1 MHDSPSLWFSSHFIF
16 IFYLFDVFLILFKS
30 SYFCYFSFFIAY
42 NTVLDSLYCNLKKVL
57 ALVLAFACAFTMFAG
72 AAFTGSADIKVD
84 TEVVDTLVSL
94 GVVNGYDDGSFK
106 PNGTV
111 TRAEMAKMIYVLRTG
126 NSDASAYND
135 DKTSFTDIGSHW
147 ARGYI
152 KYCQSLG
159 IIAGKS
165 NTKFC
170 PNDKVT
176 AQEAAKMLLV
186 TLGYDATKAGLTG
199 AGWAS
204 KTNALADENGLLE
217 DVTTSF
223 TAACPRQYAAQLIYN
238 AIFAHTVVLRDGEY
252 TNMKLVTSAGAGADN
267 YNPTI
272 GKKYMGLEEA
282 IGELNNISYDEDKDE
297 FTYTVAGYSK
307 PILKSSK
314 DYSNLYGLNVDV
326 LYKTTSNKTT
336 VYGIYA
342 KDSSIVA
349 SGVLGDLEIVK
360 NDAKKIKID
369 GTEYKLTDATS
380 DVLMVETISGT
391 AFKKADTKSKKY
403 DNKLVDGTDL
413 NPVIADAAQAY
424 KFDLL
429 DTTDDDKGD
438 KIIVHPV
445 TVAKVSYAGTKSITA
460 GDNYTFEKHDIAD
473 GIKKDDYV
481 VITPADNTAKHRAN
495 IVKAEV
501 VTGKINGKKSSDD
514 KVSDTWYTSVI
525 GTDDVN
531 NGDTCD
537 VVVYNGYAFNFDVT
551 AESSKDIL
559 YVSAVGKYS
568 AMTGESDGT
577 VKVRAYFT
585 DGTNKEIKV
594 RKVDGKKVN
603 DAATDTDKVTAIAD
617 TLYTYKSTDDG
628 YELTPVRNASQSP
641 ATAKN
646 LAGYDSLVSGKTN
659 EVYNS
664 KKFNTST
671 DKYAIAD
678 DAVVFVK
685 NGYTAAT
692 GTFNEVKVL
701 SGKAVN
707 NWGTLSTAWGVN
719 GKALIDEVN
728 GISYVKVAYIVGSGN
743 RPTASDDTQYG
754 YLLEDAYTTT
764 QGADDDKVI
773 AYHIWTGS
781 EDTTVYEEIGGNV
794 ATDKLLEKGAV
805 IRYEVD
811 GDYVTAISGKNSIFT
826 DTAKLVAI
834 TGIEYKSK
842 GTVAYRYMDNAVAK
856 NTSLDMDEDCV
867 YIAVDDKNTVK
878 YEGGLKD
885 IATAKSESKDMKTAN
900 AWIFTTGAGA
910 NEKITAIVF
919 DVPNNE
925 INADNNE
932 F

>member
-1 MHDSPSLWFSSHFIF
+1 MDFLKFHPRFSGNRDSG
-16 IFYLFDVFLILFKS
+16 
-30 SYFCYFSFFIAY
+30 A
-42 NTVLDSLYCNLKKVL
+42 NLKKVL

-72 AAFTGSADIKVD
+72 AAFTESADIKVD
-84 TEVVDTLVSL
+84 TEVVDTLVAL

-165 NTKFC
+165 NTKFV
-170 PNDKVT
+170 PNEKVS

-186 TLGYDATKAGLTG
+186 TLGYDAQKAGLVGT
-199 AGWAS
+199 GWAS

-217 DVTTSF
+217 DVNTSF

-282 IGELNNISYDEDKDE
+282 VGTLSKITYDDDKDE
-297 FTYTVAGYSK
+297 FTYTITYKDNSTDAF
-307 PILKSSK
+307 KSSK

-349 SGVLGDLEIVK
+349 SGVLGDLKIV
-360 NDAKKIKID
+360 NSDNQKIKID
-369 GTEYKLTDATS
+369 DTEYKLTKTTS
-380 DVLMVETISGT
+380 DVLMVEAISGT
-391 AFKKADTKSKKY
+391 AFKKADANNVTY
-403 DNKLVDGTDL
+403 NNKLVDNGSL
-413 NPVIADAAQAY
+413 NPAITGAAKAY
-424 KFDLL
+424 NFDLI
-429 DTTDDDKGD
+429 DTNDDDKGD

-445 TVAKVSYAGTKSITA
+445 VVEKVSYAGTKSITA
-460 GDNYTFEKHDIAD
+460 GNNYKFDDHDIAD
-473 GIKKDDYV
+473 GIKKDDWV
-481 VITPADNTAKHRAN
+481 VITPKANTAKNRAN

-501 VTGKINGKKSSDD
+501 VTGKINGQKSSDV
-514 KVSDTWYTSVI
+514 KVGDTWYTNVSGSSV
-525 GTDDVN
+525 T

-537 VVVYNGYAFNFDVT
+537 VVVLNGYAFNFDVT
-551 AESSKDIL
+551 AETSKDIL
-559 YVSAVGKYS
+559 FVSAKDNSVDKLVDD
-568 AMTGESDGT
+568 TDGT
-577 VKVRAYFT
+577 LKVRAYFV

-594 RKVDGKKVN
+594 RKVNGKKVTAVS
-603 DAATDTDKVTAIAD
+603 DVTAEA
-617 TLYTYKSTDDG
+617 LYTYKSTDDG
-628 YELTPVRNASQSP
+628 YELTSVRNANGNV
-641 ATAKN
+641 AKN
-646 LAGYDSLVSGKTN
+646 LAGYDSLVENVTKTTADVKAYDN
-659 EVYNS
+659 
-664 KKFNTST
+664 KKFVASSNATGTEVAGATYS
-671 DKYAIAD
+671 IAD
-678 DAVVFVK
+678 DAVMFVIAK
-685 NGYTAAT
+685 DGSNST
-692 GTFNEVKVL
+692 EVKVM

-707 NWGTLSTAWGVN
+707 GWGNTTWGDR
-719 GKALIDEVN
+719 GYALVDEVN
-728 GISYVKVAYIVGSGN
+728 GISYVKVGTLVAKQAT

-781 EDTTVYEEIGGNV
+781 ADTTVYEEYTAVPANML
-794 ATDKLLEKGAV
+794 KKGAV

-811 GDYVTAISGKNSIFT
+811 GDYVTAISNTHNWDITADSAT
-826 DTAKLVAI
+826 NAKLVAI
-834 TGIEYKSK
+834 TGIEAKSE
-842 GTVAYRYMDNAVAK
+842 GNVAYRLSNGTD
-856 NTSLDMDEDCV
+856 TSADMDKDCV
-867 YIAVDDKNTVK
+867 YIAVDDENHAKH
-878 YEGGLKD
+878 EGGLNN
-885 IATAKSESKDMKTAN
+885 IALAKSETQHKKTAN
-900 AWIFTTGAGA
+900 AWIFTNGG
-910 NEKITAIVF
+910 KITAIVF

-925 INADNNE
+925 IDTANNE

>member
-1 MHDSPSLWFSSHFIF
+1 
-16 IFYLFDVFLILFKS
+16 
-30 SYFCYFSFFIAY
+30 
-42 NTVLDSLYCNLKKVL
+42 
-57 ALVLAFACAFTMFAG
+57 MFAG
-72 AAFTGSADIKVD
+72 AAFTDSADIKVD

-165 NTKFC
+165 NTKFV
-170 PNDKVT
+170 PNEKVS

-186 TLGYDATKAGLTG
+186 TLGYNAQKAGLVGT
-199 AGWAS
+199 GWAS

-217 DVTTSF
+217 DVNTSF

-282 IGELNNISYDEDKDE
+282 VGTLSKITYDDDKDE
-297 FTYTVAGYSK
+297 FTYTITYKDNSTDAF
-307 PILKSSK
+307 KSSK

-349 SGVLGDLEIVK
+349 SGVLGDLKIV
-360 NDAKKIKID
+360 NSDNQKIKID
-369 GTEYKLTDATS
+369 DTEYKLTKTTS
-380 DVLMVETISGT
+380 DVLMVEAISGT
-391 AFKKADTKSKKY
+391 AFKKADANNVTY
-403 DNKLVDGTDL
+403 NNKLVDNGSL
-413 NPVIADAAQAY
+413 NPAITGAAKAY
-424 KFDLL
+424 
-429 DTTDDDKGD
+429 TNDDDKGD

-445 TVAKVSYAGTKSITA
+445 VVEKVSYAGTKSITA
-460 GDNYTFEKHDIAD
+460 GNNYKFDDHDIAD
-473 GIKKDDYV
+473 GIKKDDWV
-481 VITPADNTAKHRAN
+481 VITPKANTAKNRAN

-501 VTGKINGKKSSDD
+501 VTGKINGQKSSDV
-514 KVSDTWYTSVI
+514 KVGDTWYTNVSGSSV
-525 GTDDVN
+525 T

-537 VVVYNGYAFNFDVT
+537 VVVLNGYAFNFDVT
-551 AESSKDIL
+551 AETSKDIL
-559 YVSAVGKYS
+559 FVSAKDNSVDKLVDD
-568 AMTGESDGT
+568 TDGT
-577 VKVRAYFT
+577 LKVRAYFV

-594 RKVDGKKVN
+594 RKVNGKKVTAVS
-603 DAATDTDKVTAIAD
+603 DVTAEA
-617 TLYTYKSTDDG
+617 LYTYKSTDDG
-628 YELTPVRNASQSP
+628 YELTSVRNANGNV
-641 ATAKN
+641 AKN
-646 LAGYDSLVSGKTN
+646 LAGYDSLVENVTKTTADVKAYDN
-659 EVYNS
+659 
-664 KKFNTST
+664 KKFVASSNATGTEVAGATYS
-671 DKYAIAD
+671 IAD
-678 DAVVFVK
+678 DAVMFVIAK
-685 NGYTAAT
+685 DGSNST
-692 GTFNEVKVL
+692 EVKVM

-707 NWGTLSTAWGVN
+707 GWGNTTWGDR
-719 GKALIDEVN
+719 GYALVDEVN
-728 GISYVKVAYIVGSGN
+728 GISYVKVGTLVAKQAT

-781 EDTTVYEEIGGNV
+781 ADTTVYEEYTAVPANML
-794 ATDKLLEKGAV
+794 KKGAV

-811 GDYVTAISGKNSIFT
+811 GDYVTAISNTHNWDITADSAT
-826 DTAKLVAI
+826 NAKLVAI
-834 TGIEYKSK
+834 TGIEAKSE
-842 GTVAYRYMDNAVAK
+842 GNVAYRLSNGTD
-856 NTSLDMDEDCV
+856 TSADMDKDCV
-867 YIAVDDKNTVK
+867 YIAVDDENHAKH
-878 YEGGLKD
+878 EGGLNN
-885 IATAKSESKDMKTAN
+885 IALAKSETQHKKTAN
-900 AWIFTTGAGA
+900 AWIFTNGG
-910 NEKITAIVF
+910 KITAIVF

-925 INADNNE
+925 IDTANNE

>member
-1 MHDSPSLWFSSHFIF
+1 MDFLKFHPRFSGNRDSG
-16 IFYLFDVFLILFKS
+16 V
-30 SYFCYFSFFIAY
+30 
-42 NTVLDSLYCNLKKVL
+42 NLKKVL

-72 AAFTGSADIKVD
+72 AAFTDSADIKVD

-165 NTKFC
+165 NTKFV
-170 PNDKVT
+170 PNEKVS

-186 TLGYDATKAGLTG
+186 TLGYNAQKAGLVGT
-199 AGWAS
+199 GWAS

-217 DVTTSF
+217 DVNTSF

-282 IGELNNISYDEDKDE
+282 VGTLSKITYDDDKDE
-297 FTYTVAGYSK
+297 FTYTITYKDNSTDAF
-307 PILKSSK
+307 KSSK

-349 SGVLGDLEIVK
+349 SGVLGDLKIV
-360 NDAKKIKID
+360 NSDNQKIKID
-369 GTEYKLTDATS
+369 DTEYKLTKTTS
-380 DVLMVETISGT
+380 DVLMVEAISGT
-391 AFKKADTKSKKY
+391 AFKKADANNVTY
-403 DNKLVDGTDL
+403 NNKLVDNGSL
-413 NPVIADAAQAY
+413 NPAITGAAKAY
-424 KFDLL
+424 NFDLI
-429 DTTDDDKGD
+429 DTNDDDKGD

-445 TVAKVSYAGTKSITA
+445 VVEKVSYAGTKSITA
-460 GDNYTFEKHDIAD
+460 GNNYKFDDHDIAD
-473 GIKKDDYV
+473 GIKKDDWV
-481 VITPADNTAKHRAN
+481 VITPKANTAKNRAN

-501 VTGKINGKKSSDD
+501 VTGKINGQKSSDV
-514 KVSDTWYTSVI
+514 KVGDTWYTNVSGSSV
-525 GTDDVN
+525 T

-537 VVVYNGYAFNFDVT
+537 VVVLNGYAFNFDVT
-551 AESSKDIL
+551 AETSKDIL
-559 YVSAVGKYS
+559 FVSAKDNSVDKLVDD
-568 AMTGESDGT
+568 TDGT
-577 VKVRAYFT
+577 LKVRAYFV

-594 RKVDGKKVN
+594 RKVNGKKVTAVS
-603 DAATDTDKVTAIAD
+603 DVTAEA
-617 TLYTYKSTDDG
+617 LYTYKSTDDG
-628 YELTPVRNASQSP
+628 YELTSVRNANGNV
-641 ATAKN
+641 AKN
-646 LAGYDSLVSGKTN
+646 LAGYDSLVENVTKTTADVKAYDN
-659 EVYNS
+659 
-664 KKFNTST
+664 KKFVASSNATGTEVAGATYS
-671 DKYAIAD
+671 IAD
-678 DAVVFVK
+678 DAVMFVIAK
-685 NGYTAAT
+685 DGSNST
-692 GTFNEVKVL
+692 EVKVM

-707 NWGTLSTAWGVN
+707 GWGNTTWGDR
-719 GKALIDEVN
+719 GYALVDEVN
-728 GISYVKVAYIVGSGN
+728 GISYVKVGTLVAKQAT

-781 EDTTVYEEIGGNV
+781 ADTTVYEEYTAVPANML
-794 ATDKLLEKGAV
+794 KKGAV

-811 GDYVTAISGKNSIFT
+811 GDYVTAISNTHNWDITADSAT
-826 DTAKLVAI
+826 NAKLVAI
-834 TGIEYKSK
+834 TGIEAKSE
-842 GTVAYRYMDNAVAK
+842 GNVAYRLSNGTD
-856 NTSLDMDEDCV
+856 TSADMDKDCV
-867 YIAVDDKNTVK
+867 YIAVDDENHAKH
-878 YEGGLKD
+878 EGGLNN
-885 IATAKSESKDMKTAN
+885 IALAKSETQHKKTAN
-900 AWIFTTGAGA
+900 AWIFTNGG
-910 NEKITAIVF
+910 KITAIVF

-925 INADNNE
+925 IDTANNE

>member
-1 MHDSPSLWFSSHFIF
+1 MTAPPYGFPLILFPY
-16 IFYLFDVFLILFKS
+16 FYLFDVFLILFKS
-30 SYFCYFSFFIAY
+30 SYFCYFPFFIAY

-72 AAFTGSADIKVD
+72 AAFTDSADIKVD
-84 TEVVDTLVSL
+84 TEVVDTLVAL

-165 NTKFC
+165 NTKFV
-170 PNDKVT
+170 PNEKVS

-186 TLGYDATKAGLTG
+186 TLGYDAQKAGLVGT
-199 AGWAS
+199 GWAS

-217 DVTTSF
+217 DVNTSF

-272 GKKYMGLEEA
+272 GKKYMGLEETVD
-282 IGELNNISYDEDKDE
+282 ELTNISYDDDKDE
-297 FTYTVAGYSK
+297 FTYTIGTGSK
-307 PILKSSK
+307 APTYKSSK
-314 DYSNLYGLNVDV
+314 DYSKLYGLNVDV

-360 NDAKKIKID
+360 NDANKIKID
-369 GTEYKLTDATS
+369 GTEYKLTKVAS
-380 DVLMVETISGT
+380 KVPMVNAISGT
-391 AFKKADTKSKKY
+391 TFKTDSSTEM
-403 DNKLVDGTDL
+403 LVQTVKGSDAL
-413 NPVIADAAQAY
+413 NPAITGAAQAY

-460 GDNYTFEKHDIAD
+460 GDNYKFEKHDIAD

-501 VTGKINGKKSSDD
+501 VTGKINGKKSSDV
-514 KVSDTWYTSVI
+514 KVGDTWYTSVNS
-525 GTDDVN
+525 TKDVN

-559 YVSAVGKYS
+559 YVSAVGDYD

-594 RKVDGKKVN
+594 RKVDGTKVKATSAV
-603 DAATDTDKVTAIAD
+603 AADK
-617 TLYTYKSTDDG
+617 LYTYKSTDDG
-628 YELTPVRNASQSP
+628 YELTLVRNASQND
-641 ATAKN
+641 AKN
-646 LAGYDSLVSGKTN
+646 LAGYDSLVNGTTN
-659 EVYNS
+659 SVYNS
-664 KKFNTST
+664 KKFQTSNGN
-671 DKYAIAD
+671 YAIAD

-685 NGYTAAT
+685 NGYTAASEKAPES
-692 GTFNEVKVL
+692 FDEVKVL

-707 NWGTLSTAWGVN
+707 NWGDLKPAWGVK
-719 GKALIDEVN
+719 GDALVDEVN
-728 GISYVKVAYIVGSGN
+728 GINYVKVAYIVGAGN

-773 AYHIWTGS
+773 AYHIWNGTT
-781 EDTTVYEEIGGNV
+781 DTTVYEEYTTAPQNM
-794 ATDKLLEKGAV
+794 LQKGAV

-811 GDYVTAISGKNSIFT
+811 GDYVTAISNTQNQDIT
-826 DTAKLVAI
+826 ADAANAKLVAI

-842 GTVAYRYMDNAVAK
+842 GTVAYRYMDSSVAK
-856 NTSLDMDEDCV
+856 DTSLDMDEDCV
-867 YIAVDDKNTVK
+867 YIAVDDANHVK
-878 YEGGLKD
+878 HEGGLKD
-885 IATAKSESKDMKTAN
+885 IATAKSETDGKKTAN
-900 AWIFTTGAGA
+900 A
-910 NEKITAIVF
+910 
-919 DVPNNE
+919 
-925 INADNNE
+925 
-932 F
+932 

>member
-1 MHDSPSLWFSSHFIF
+1 MDFLKFHPRFSGNRDSG
-16 IFYLFDVFLILFKS
+16 
-30 SYFCYFSFFIAY
+30 A
-42 NTVLDSLYCNLKKVL
+42 NLKKVL

-72 AAFTGSADIKVD
+72 AAFTDSADIKVD

-165 NTKFC
+165 NTKFV
-170 PNDKVT
+170 PNEKVS

-186 TLGYDATKAGLTG
+186 TLGYDAQKAGLVGT
-199 AGWAS
+199 GWAS

-217 DVTTSF
+217 DVNTSF

-282 IGELNNISYDEDKDE
+282 VGTLSKITYDDDKDE
-297 FTYTVAGYSK
+297 FTYTITYKDNSTDAF
-307 PILKSSK
+307 KSSK

-349 SGVLGDLEIVK
+349 SGVLGDLKIV
-360 NDAKKIKID
+360 NSDNQKIKID
-369 GTEYKLTDATS
+369 DTEYKLTKTTS
-380 DVLMVETISGT
+380 DVLMVEAISGT
-391 AFKKADTKSKKY
+391 AFKKADANNVTY
-403 DNKLVDGTDL
+403 NNKLVDNGSL
-413 NPVIADAAQAY
+413 NPAITGAAKAY
-424 KFDLL
+424 NFDLI
-429 DTTDDDKGD
+429 DTNDDDKGD

-445 TVAKVSYAGTKSITA
+445 VVEKVSYAGTKSITA
-460 GDNYTFEKHDIAD
+460 GNNYKFDDHDIAD
-473 GIKKDDYV
+473 GIKKDDWV
-481 VITPADNTAKHRAN
+481 VITPKANTAKNRAN

-501 VTGKINGKKSSDD
+501 VTGKINGQKSSDV
-514 KVSDTWYTSVI
+514 KVGDTWYTNVSGSSV
-525 GTDDVN
+525 T

-537 VVVYNGYAFNFDVT
+537 VVVLNGYAFNFDVT
-551 AESSKDIL
+551 AETSKDIL
-559 YVSAVGKYS
+559 FVSAKDNSVDKLVDD
-568 AMTGESDGT
+568 TDGT
-577 VKVRAYFT
+577 LKVRAYFV

-594 RKVDGKKVN
+594 RKVNGKKVTAVS
-603 DAATDTDKVTAIAD
+603 DVTAEA
-617 TLYTYKSTDDG
+617 LYTYKSTDDG
-628 YELTPVRNASQSP
+628 YELTSVRNANGNV
-641 ATAKN
+641 AKN
-646 LAGYDSLVSGKTN
+646 LAGYDSLVENVTKTTADVKAYDN
-659 EVYNS
+659 
-664 KKFNTST
+664 KKFVASSNATGTEVAGATYS
-671 DKYAIAD
+671 IAD
-678 DAVVFVK
+678 DAVMFVIAK
-685 NGYTAAT
+685 DGSNST
-692 GTFNEVKVL
+692 EVKVM

-707 NWGTLSTAWGVN
+707 GWGNTTWGDR
-719 GKALIDEVN
+719 GYALVDEVN
-728 GISYVKVAYIVGSGN
+728 GISYVKVGTLVAKQAT

-781 EDTTVYEEIGGNV
+781 ADTTVYEEYTAVPANML
-794 ATDKLLEKGAV
+794 KKGAV

-811 GDYVTAISGKNSIFT
+811 GDYVTAISNTHNWDITADSAT
-826 DTAKLVAI
+826 NAKLVAI
-834 TGIEYKSK
+834 TGIEAKSE
-842 GTVAYRYMDNAVAK
+842 GNVAYRLSNGTD
-856 NTSLDMDEDCV
+856 TSADMDKDCV
-867 YIAVDDKNTVK
+867 YIAVDDENHAKH
-878 YEGGLKD
+878 EGGLNN
-885 IATAKSESKDMKTAN
+885 IALAKSETQHKKTAN
-900 AWIFTTGAGA
+900 AWIFTNGG
-910 NEKITAIVF
+910 KITAIVF

-925 INADNNE
+925 IDTANNE

>member
-1 MHDSPSLWFSSHFIF
+1 MHDSPSLWFSSHFIS

-57 ALVLAFACAFTMFAG
+57 TLVLAFTCAFTMFAG
-72 AAFTGSADIKVD
+72 AAFTDSADIKVD

-186 TLGYDATKAGLTG
+186 TLGYDAQKAGLVG

-217 DVTTSF
+217 NVNTSF

-272 GKKYMGLEEA
+272 GKKYMGLEETV
-282 IGELNNISYDEDKDE
+282 GELTNISYDDDKDE
-297 FTYTVAGYSK
+297 YTYTVAVTGVTPAPTY
-307 PILKSSK
+307 KSSK
-314 DYSNLYGLNVDV
+314 DYSKLYGLKVDV

-349 SGVLGDLEIVK
+349 SGVVGDWDIVN
-360 NDAKKIKID
+360 NDAKKLKID
-369 GTEYKLTDATS
+369 GTEYKLSKDTDQIP
-380 DVLMVETISGT
+380 MVDAISGNGAFGGNTTTISNLT
-391 AFKKADTKSKKY
+391 STTNSTRA
-403 DNKLVDGTDL
+403 L
-413 NPVIADAAQAY
+413 NSHITSGQTQAY
-424 KFDLL
+424 TFNLL
-429 DTTDDDKGD
+429 DTNDDDKGD

-445 TVAKVSYAGTKSITA
+445 TVAKVTYAGAKSITA
-460 GDNYTFEKHDIAD
+460 GSNYKFEDHDIAD

-481 VITPADNTAKHRAN
+481 VITPAANTAKGRAN

-501 VTGKINGKKSSDD
+501 VTGKINGQKSGKVQVAD
-514 KVSDTWYTSVI
+514 KWYSNVTSPAQTV
-525 GTDDVN
+525 T

-537 VVVYNGYAFNFDVT
+537 VVVLNGYAFNFDVT
-551 AESSKDIL
+551 AETTKDIL
-559 YVSAVGKYS
+559 FASAKDNSVDKLVDD
-568 AMTGESDGT
+568 TDGT
-577 VKVRAYFT
+577 LKVRAYFV

-594 RKVDGKKVN
+594 RKVNGN
-603 DAATDTDKVTAIAD
+603 KVTAVSDVTTD

-628 YELTPVRNASQSP
+628 YELTTLRNDKTTGVS
-641 ATAKN
+641 KN
-646 LAGYDSLVSGKTN
+646 LAGYNDVVTATTN
-659 EVYNS
+659 AYQN
-664 KKFNTST
+664 KKFVGDVVTGTST
-671 DKYAIAD
+671 TTSKTASIAD

-685 NGYTAAT
+685 YKDGSSTDIKVMT
-692 GTFNEVKVL
+692 GKSV
-701 SGKAVN
+701 A
-707 NWGTLSTAWGVN
+707 NWGNTTWNAAGQ
-719 GKALIDEVN
+719 ALIAESN
-728 GISYVKVAYIVGSGN
+728 GIDYVKVGALVNTSAV
-743 RPTASDDTQYG
+743 RPNASDDALYG
-754 YLLEDAYTTT
+754 YLLEDAYTT
-764 QGADDDKVI
+764 QIGSDDTDVI
-773 AYHIWTGS
+773 AYHIWNGTT
-781 EDTTVYEEIGGNV
+781 DPTVYEKIDGTNV
-794 ATDKLLEKGAV
+794 TASNLLKKGSA
-805 IRYEVD
+805 IRYELD
-811 GDYVTAISGKNSIFT
+811 GEYVTKAANTSIFADKAT
-826 DTAKLVAI
+826 PVAI

-842 GTVAYRYMDNAVAK
+842 GAVTYRTASTGSGAATTMGMDG
-856 NTSLDMDEDCV
+856 DCV
-867 YIAVDDKNTVK
+867 YIAVDDENHTKHK
-878 YEGGLKD
+878 GGLKD
-885 IATAKSESKDMKTAN
+885 IATAKEQPNGKKVAN
-900 AWIFTTGAGA
+900 AYIFTNGG
-910 NEKITAIVF
+910 KISAIVF

-925 INADNNE
+925 LDITSNE

>member
-1 MHDSPSLWFSSHFIF
+1 MDFLKFHPRFSGNRDSG
-16 IFYLFDVFLILFKS
+16 
-30 SYFCYFSFFIAY
+30 A
-42 NTVLDSLYCNLKKVL
+42 NLKKVL

-72 AAFTGSADIKVD
+72 AAFTDSADIKVD

-186 TLGYDATKAGLTG
+186 TLGYNAEKAGLTG

-252 TNMKLVTSAGAGADN
+252 TNMKLVTSADKGADN

-272 GKKYMGLEEA
+272 GKKYMGLEETVD
-282 IGELNNISYDEDKDE
+282 ELTNISYDDDKDE
-297 FTYTVAGYSK
+297 FTYTIGTGSK
-307 PILKSSK
+307 APTYKSSK
-314 DYSNLYGLNVDV
+314 DYSKLYGLNVDV

-369 GTEYKLTDATS
+369 GTEYKLTDTTS
-380 DVLMVETISGT
+380 DVLMVEAISGT
-391 AFKKADTKSKKY
+391 DFKKADTKSETFN
-403 DNKLVDGTDL
+403 NKLVDNAKL
-413 NPVIADAAQAY
+413 NPAITGAAQAY
-424 KFDLL
+424 TFDLL

-445 TVAKVSYAGTKSITA
+445 TVAKVSYAGAKSITA
-460 GDNYTFEKHDIAD
+460 DINYKFEDHDIAD

-501 VTGKINGKKSSDD
+501 VTGKINGQKSSDV
-514 KVSDTWYTSVI
+514 KVGDTWYTNVSGSPVS
-525 GTDDVN
+525 

-537 VVVYNGYAFNFDVT
+537 VVVLNGYAFNFDVT
-551 AESSKDIL
+551 AETSKDIL
-559 YVSAVGKYS
+559 FVSAKDNSVDKLVDD
-568 AMTGESDGT
+568 TDGT
-577 VKVRAYFT
+577 LKVRAYFV

-594 RKVDGKKVN
+594 RKVNGKKVTAVS
-603 DAATDTDKVTAIAD
+603 DVTAEA
-617 TLYTYKSTDDG
+617 LYTYKSTDDG
-628 YELTPVRNASQSP
+628 YELTSVRNANGNV
-641 ATAKN
+641 AKN
-646 LAGYDSLVSGKTN
+646 LAGYDSLVENVTKTTADVKAYDN
-659 EVYNS
+659 
-664 KKFNTST
+664 KKFVASSNATGTEVAGATYS
-671 DKYAIAD
+671 IAD
-678 DAVVFVK
+678 DAVMFVIAK
-685 NGYTAAT
+685 DGNST
-692 GTFNEVKVL
+692 EVKVM

-707 NWGTLSTAWGVN
+707 GWGNTTWGDR
-719 GKALIDEVN
+719 GYALVDEVN
-728 GISYVKVAYIVGSGN
+728 GINYVKVGTLVAKQAT

-764 QGADDDKVI
+764 QGANDDKVI

-781 EDTTVYEEIGGNV
+781 ADTTVYEEYTTAPQNM
-794 ATDKLLEKGAV
+794 LQKGAV

-811 GDYVTAISGKNSIFT
+811 GDYVTAISNTQNQDIT
-826 DTAKLVAI
+826 ADAANAKLVAI

-842 GTVAYRYMDNAVAK
+842 GTVAYRYLDTSSRVQ
-856 NTSLDMDEDCV
+856 NTSNDMDEDCV
-867 YIAVDDKNTVK
+867 YIAVDDANHVK
-878 YEGGLKD
+878 HEGGLKD
-885 IATAKSESKDMKTAN
+885 IATAKSETDGKKTAN
-900 AWIFTTGAGA
+900 AWIFTDGATTNA
-910 NEKITAIVF
+910 KITAIVF

-925 INADNNE
+925 IKADNNE

>member
-1 MHDSPSLWFSSHFIF
+1 MTAPPYGFPLILFPY
-16 IFYLFDVFLILFKS
+16 FYLFDVFLILFKS
-30 SYFCYFSFFIAY
+30 SYFCYFPFFIAY

-72 AAFTGSADIKVD
+72 AAFTDSADIKD
-84 TEVVDTLVSL
+84 ANTEAVDTLVAL
-94 GVVNGYDDGSFK
+94 GVINGYTDGSFK

-252 TNMKLVTSAGAGADN
+252 TNMNLVTSADKGADN

-369 GTEYKLTDATS
+369 GTEYKLTDTTS
-380 DVLMVETISGT
+380 DVLMVEAISGT

-403 DNKLVDGTDL
+403 DNKLVDSTDL

-501 VTGKINGKKSSDD
+501 VTGKINGKKSSDV

-594 RKVDGKKVN
+594 RKVDGN
-603 DAATDTDKVTAIAD
+603 KVTAVSDVTTD

-628 YELTPVRNASQSP
+628 YELTTLRNDKTTGVS
-641 ATAKN
+641 KN
-646 LAGYDSLVSGKTN
+646 LAGYNDVVTATTN
-659 EVYNS
+659 AYQN
-664 KKFNTST
+664 KKFVGDVVTGTST
-671 DKYAIAD
+671 TTSKTASIAD

-685 NGYTAAT
+685 YKDGSSTDIKVMT
-692 GTFNEVKVL
+692 GKSV
-701 SGKAVN
+701 A
-707 NWGTLSTAWGVN
+707 NWGNTTWNAAGQ
-719 GKALIDEVN
+719 ALIAESN
-728 GISYVKVAYIVGSGN
+728 GIDYVKVGALVNTSAV
-743 RPTASDDTQYG
+743 RPNASDDALYG
-754 YLLEDAYTTT
+754 YLLEDAYTT
-764 QGADDDKVI
+764 QIGSDDTDVI
-773 AYHIWTGS
+773 AYHIWNGTT
-781 EDTTVYEEIGGNV
+781 DPTVYEKIDGTNV
-794 ATDKLLEKGAV
+794 TASNLLKKGSA
-805 IRYEVD
+805 IRYELD
-811 GDYVTAISGKNSIFT
+811 GEYVTKAANTSIFADKAT
-826 DTAKLVAI
+826 PVAI

-842 GTVAYRYMDNAVAK
+842 GAVTYRTASTGSGAATTMGMDG
-856 NTSLDMDEDCV
+856 DCV
-867 YIAVDDKNTVK
+867 YIAVDDENHTKHK
-878 YEGGLKD
+878 GGLKD
-885 IATAKSESKDMKTAN
+885 IATAKEQPNGKKVAN
-900 AWIFTTGAGA
+900 AYIFTNGG
-910 NEKITAIVF
+910 KISAIVF

-925 INADNNE
+925 LDITSNE

>member
-1 MHDSPSLWFSSHFIF
+1 
-16 IFYLFDVFLILFKS
+16 
-30 SYFCYFSFFIAY
+30 
-42 NTVLDSLYCNLKKVL
+42 
-57 ALVLAFACAFTMFAG
+57 MFAG
-72 AAFTGSADIKVD
+72 AAFTDSADIKVD

-165 NTKFC
+165 NTKFV
-170 PNDKVT
+170 PNEKVS

-186 TLGYDATKAGLTG
+186 TLGYNAQKAGLVGT
-199 AGWAS
+199 GWAS

-217 DVTTSF
+217 DVNTSF

-282 IGELNNISYDEDKDE
+282 VGTLSKITYDDDKDE
-297 FTYTVAGYSK
+297 FTYTITYKDNSTDAF
-307 PILKSSK
+307 KSSK

-349 SGVLGDLEIVK
+349 SGVLGDLKIV
-360 NDAKKIKID
+360 NSDNQKIKID
-369 GTEYKLTDATS
+369 DTEYKLTKTTS
-380 DVLMVETISGT
+380 DVLMVEAISGT
-391 AFKKADTKSKKY
+391 AFKKADANNVTY
-403 DNKLVDGTDL
+403 NNKLVDNGSL
-413 NPVIADAAQAY
+413 NPAITGAAKAY
-424 KFDLL
+424 NFDLI
-429 DTTDDDKGD
+429 DTNDDDKGD

-445 TVAKVSYAGTKSITA
+445 VVEKVSYAGTKSITA
-460 GDNYTFEKHDIAD
+460 GNNYKFDDHDIAD
-473 GIKKDDYV
+473 GIKKDDWV
-481 VITPADNTAKHRAN
+481 VITPKANTAKNRAN

-501 VTGKINGKKSSDD
+501 VTGKINGQKSSDV
-514 KVSDTWYTSVI
+514 KVGDTWYTNVSGSSV
-525 GTDDVN
+525 T

-537 VVVYNGYAFNFDVT
+537 VVVLNGYAFNFDVT
-551 AESSKDIL
+551 AETSKDIL
-559 YVSAVGKYS
+559 FVSAKDNSVDKLVDD
-568 AMTGESDGT
+568 TDGT
-577 VKVRAYFT
+577 LKVRAYFV

-594 RKVDGKKVN
+594 RKVNGKKVTAVS
-603 DAATDTDKVTAIAD
+603 DVTAEA
-617 TLYTYKSTDDG
+617 LYTYKSTDDG
-628 YELTPVRNASQSP
+628 YELTSVRNANGNV
-641 ATAKN
+641 AKN
-646 LAGYDSLVSGKTN
+646 LAGYDSLVENVTKTTADVKAYDN
-659 EVYNS
+659 
-664 KKFNTST
+664 KKFVASSNATGTEVAGATYS
-671 DKYAIAD
+671 IAD
-678 DAVVFVK
+678 DAVMFVIAK
-685 NGYTAAT
+685 DGSNST
-692 GTFNEVKVL
+692 EVKVM

-707 NWGTLSTAWGVN
+707 GWGNTTWGDR
-719 GKALIDEVN
+719 GYALVDEVN
-728 GISYVKVAYIVGSGN
+728 GISYVKVGTLVAKQAT

-781 EDTTVYEEIGGNV
+781 ADTTVYEEYTAVPANML
-794 ATDKLLEKGAV
+794 KKGAV

-811 GDYVTAISGKNSIFT
+811 GDYVTAISNTHNWDITADSAT
-826 DTAKLVAI
+826 NAKLVAI
-834 TGIEYKSK
+834 TGIEAKSE
-842 GTVAYRYMDNAVAK
+842 GNVAYRLSNGTD
-856 NTSLDMDEDCV
+856 TSADMDKDCV
-867 YIAVDDKNTVK
+867 YIAVDDENHAKH
-878 YEGGLKD
+878 EGGLNN
-885 IATAKSESKDMKTAN
+885 IALAKSETQHKKTAN
-900 AWIFTTGAGA
+900 AWIFTNGG
-910 NEKITAIVF
+910 KITAIVF

-925 INADNNE
+925 IDTANNE

>member
-1 MHDSPSLWFSSHFIF
+1 MDFLKFHPRFSGNRDSG
-16 IFYLFDVFLILFKS
+16 
-30 SYFCYFSFFIAY
+30 A
-42 NTVLDSLYCNLKKVL
+42 NLKKVL

-72 AAFTGSADIKVD
+72 AAFTDSADIKVD

-186 TLGYDATKAGLTG
+186 TLGYNATKAGLTG
-199 AGWAS
+199 ANWAS

-217 DVTTSF
+217 DVNTSF
-223 TAACPRQYAAQLIYN
+223 TSACPRQYAAQLIYN

-282 IGELNNISYDEDKDE
+282 VGTLSKITYDDDKDE
-297 FTYTVAGYSK
+297 FTYTITYKDNSTDAF
-307 PILKSSK
+307 KSSK
-314 DYSNLYGLNVDV
+314 DYSNLDGLNVDV

-349 SGVLGDLEIVK
+349 SGVLGDLKIV
-360 NDAKKIKID
+360 NSDNQKIKID
-369 GTEYKLTDATS
+369 DTEYKLTKTTS
-380 DVLMVETISGT
+380 DVLMVEAISGT
-391 AFKKADTKSKKY
+391 AFKKADANNVTY
-403 DNKLVDGTDL
+403 NNKLVDNGSL
-413 NPVIADAAQAY
+413 NPVITGAAQAY

-429 DTTDDDKGD
+429 DTNDDDKGD

-460 GDNYTFEKHDIAD
+460 GNNYKFDDHDIAD
-473 GIKKDDYV
+473 GIEKDDWV
-481 VITPADNTAKHRAN
+481 VITPKANTAKNRAN

-501 VTGKINGKKSSDD
+501 VTGKINGQKSSDV
-514 KVSDTWYTSVI
+514 KVGDTWYTNVT
-525 GTDDVN
+525 GTTVT

-537 VVVYNGYAFNFDVT
+537 VVVLNGYAFNFDVT
-551 AESSKDIL
+551 AETSKDIL
-559 YVSAVGKYS
+559 YVSAVGDFDK
-568 AMTGESDGT
+568 MTGDNDGT
-577 VKVRAYFT
+577 VKVRAYFV

-594 RKVDGKKVN
+594 RKVNGN
-603 DAATDTDKVTAIAD
+603 KVTAASNV
-617 TLYTYKSTDDG
+617 TAENLYTYKSTDDG
-628 YELTPVRNASQSP
+628 YELTTVRNANGNV
-641 ATAKN
+641 AKN
-646 LAGYDSLVSGKTN
+646 LAGYDSLVQNVTKT
-659 EVYNS
+659 VDDVKAYNN
-664 KKFNTST
+664 KKFVASSVVSSKETAGTS
-671 DKYAIAD
+671 YAIAD
-678 DAVVFVK
+678 DAVIFVLAK
-685 NGYTAAT
+685 DGSST
-692 GTFNEVKVL
+692 EVKVM
-701 SGKAVN
+701 SGKAVT
-707 NWGTLSTAWGVN
+707 NWGNKQWGDR
-719 GKALIDEVN
+719 GYALIDEVN
-728 GISYVKVAYIVGSGN
+728 GINYVKVGTLVAKQAT
-743 RPTASDDTQYG
+743 RPTASDDAQYG
-754 YLLEDAYTTT
+754 YLTGGAYTTT
-764 QGADDDKVI
+764 HGADDDDVI
-773 AYHIWTGS
+773 AYPIWNGS
-781 EDTTVYEEIGGNV
+781 AEITVYEEIGGNV
-794 ATDKLLEKGAV
+794 AATNLLKKGQV
-805 IRYEVD
+805 IRYEED
-811 GDYVTAISGKNSIFT
+811 GDYVTAISGQNSIYA
-826 DTAKLVAI
+826 DTTAHATLVAI
-834 TGIEYKSK
+834 TGIEAKSE
-842 GTVAYRYMDNAVAK
+842 GNVAYRLSGGTD
-856 NTSLDMDEDCV
+856 TSADMDEDCV
-867 YIAVDDKNTVK
+867 YIAVDDENHAKH
-878 YEGGLKD
+878 EGGLNN
-885 IATAKSESKDMKTAN
+885 IALAKSETQNKKTAN
-900 AWIFTTGAGA
+900 AYIFLNG
-910 NEKITAIVF
+910 NNDISAIIF

-925 INADNNE
+925 IEAQNNASNE

>member
-1 MHDSPSLWFSSHFIF
+1 
-16 IFYLFDVFLILFKS
+16 
-30 SYFCYFSFFIAY
+30 
-42 NTVLDSLYCNLKKVL
+42 
-57 ALVLAFACAFTMFAG
+57 MFAG
-72 AAFTGSADIKVD
+72 AAFTDSADIKVD

-165 NTKFC
+165 NTKFV
-170 PNDKVT
+170 PNEKVS

-186 TLGYDATKAGLTG
+186 TLGYNAQKAGLVGT
-199 AGWAS
+199 GWAS

-217 DVTTSF
+217 DVNTSF

-282 IGELNNISYDEDKDE
+282 VGTLSKITYDDDKDE
-297 FTYTVAGYSK
+297 FTYTITYKDNSTDAF
-307 PILKSSK
+307 KSSK

-336 VYGIYA
+336 IYGIYA

-349 SGVLGDLEIVK
+349 SGVLGDLKIV
-360 NDAKKIKID
+360 NSDNQKIKID
-369 GTEYKLTDATS
+369 DTEYKLTKTTS
-380 DVLMVETISGT
+380 DVLMVEAISGT
-391 AFKKADTKSKKY
+391 AFKKADANNVTY
-403 DNKLVDGTDL
+403 NNKLVDNGSL
-413 NPVIADAAQAY
+413 NPAITGAAKAY
-424 KFDLL
+424 NFDLI
-429 DTTDDDKGD
+429 DTNDDDKGD

-445 TVAKVSYAGTKSITA
+445 VVEKVSYAGTKSITA
-460 GDNYTFEKHDIAD
+460 GNNYKFDDHDIAD
-473 GIKKDDYV
+473 GIKKDDWV
-481 VITPADNTAKHRAN
+481 VITPKANTAKNRAN

-501 VTGKINGKKSSDD
+501 VTGKINGQKSSDV
-514 KVSDTWYTSVI
+514 KVGDTWYTNVSGSSV
-525 GTDDVN
+525 T

-537 VVVYNGYAFNFDVT
+537 VVVLNGYAFNFDVT
-551 AESSKDIL
+551 AETSKDIL
-559 YVSAVGKYS
+559 FVSAKDNSVDKLVDD
-568 AMTGESDGT
+568 TDGT
-577 VKVRAYFT
+577 LKVRAYFV

-594 RKVDGKKVN
+594 RKVNGKKVTAVS
-603 DAATDTDKVTAIAD
+603 DVTAEA
-617 TLYTYKSTDDG
+617 LYTYKSTDDG
-628 YELTPVRNASQSP
+628 YELTSVRNANGNV
-641 ATAKN
+641 AKN
-646 LAGYDSLVSGKTN
+646 LAGYDSLVENVTKTTADVKAYDN
-659 EVYNS
+659 
-664 KKFNTST
+664 KKFVASSNATGTEVAGATYS
-671 DKYAIAD
+671 IAD
-678 DAVVFVK
+678 DAVMFVIAK
-685 NGYTAAT
+685 DGSNST
-692 GTFNEVKVL
+692 EVKVM

-707 NWGTLSTAWGVN
+707 GWGNTTWGDR
-719 GKALIDEVN
+719 GYALVDEVN
-728 GISYVKVAYIVGSGN
+728 GISYVKVGTLVAKQAT

-781 EDTTVYEEIGGNV
+781 ADTTVYEEYTAVPANML
-794 ATDKLLEKGAV
+794 KKGAV

-811 GDYVTAISGKNSIFT
+811 GDYVTAISNTHNWDITADSAT
-826 DTAKLVAI
+826 NAKLVAI
-834 TGIEYKSK
+834 TGIEAKSE
-842 GTVAYRYMDNAVAK
+842 GNVAYRLSNGTD
-856 NTSLDMDEDCV
+856 TSADMDKDCV
-867 YIAVDDKNTVK
+867 YIAVDDENHAKH
-878 YEGGLKD
+878 EGGLNN
-885 IATAKSESKDMKTAN
+885 IALAKSETQHKKTAN
-900 AWIFTTGAGA
+900 AWIFTNGG
-910 NEKITAIVF
+910 KITAIVF

-925 INADNNE
+925 IDTANNE